1 MNENN
6 LEPRNVHDSSHHTH
20 SWTIIS
26 LKMELRLIKHIL
38 SPCNHLVVDDNQTTA
53 MAKLSYN
60 SQTWGYQNPRMEV
73 EDSSRG
79 IEEKDKASLH

>member
-1 MNENN
+1 MITK
-6 LEPRNVHDSSHHTH
+6 PQ
-20 SWTIIS
+20 
-26 LKMELRLIKHIL
+26 
-38 SPCNHLVVDDNQTTA
+38 PC

-79 IEEKDKASLH
+79 IEEKDKASLHEPEIFTLTSEN

>member
-53 MAKLSYN
+53 MHGEIKLQLSN
-60 SQTWGYQNPRMEV
+60 M
-73 EDSSRG
+73 G
-79 IEEKDKASLH
+79 ISKPENGS